1 MEKNAINLEFKLFLK
16 LLFAALLL
24 AGCATKK
31 PVPVIAEKPKT
42 SQVYNEKEE
51 KPPVTQP
58 SEVKSESETSQGAG
72 SAVSQP
78 STPAPVEAT
87 AGTIKSLPRIGII
100 FSAGGAKAWGH
111 IGVIKEIE
119 KAKWPVK
126 AVAGLEWGAA
136 VAASYAHKLSANE
149 VEWELSKVRDLEDV
163 ERASET
169 IFENQSV
176 NELKVPFVCPSLNI
190 VKQEAFL
197 LNRGQLKN
205 LMPFCI
211 SSPGLSGH
219 YKQSIG
225 LLDHI
230 SALSQHLRAT
240 GVKKV
245 ILVNVLAQGSKKPLV
260 SDLTSAENILW
271 VKAAVAAAQ
280 KPAGVDDVININ
292 LDDYSIKDLDQ
303 KREIIARGAEL
314 SYDQIKKLST
324 KYGF

>member
-1 MEKNAINLEFKLFLK
+1 MAKNKISFIFLI
-16 LLFAALLL
+16 LLL

-31 PVPVIAEKPKT
+31 PAPVIAEKPKN
-42 SQVYNEKEE
+42 SQVYNEKDE
-51 KPPVTQP
+51 KPATPADTKPEQEAPP
-58 SEVKSESETSQGAG
+58 SATA
-72 SAVSQP
+72 P
-78 STPAPVEAT
+78 TPTPAPIEAT
-87 AGTIKSLPRIGII
+87 AGVVKSLPRIGLI

-136 VAASYAHKLSANE
+136 VAAAYAHQLSANE
-149 VEWELSKVRDLEDV
+149 VEWELSKVRDLDDL
-163 ERASET
+163 ERTSET
-169 IFENQSV
+169 IFGNQSV
-176 NELKVPFVCPSLNI
+176 NDLRVPFVCPSLNI

-197 LNRGQLKN
+197 LNRGQLKS

-211 SSPGLSGH
+211 SSPGISGA

-230 SALSQHLRAT
+230 SALSQHMRAT

-245 ILVNVLAQGSKKPLV
+245 ILVNVLAQGSKKPLMGEV
-260 SDLTSAENILW
+260 GSAENILW
-271 VKAAVAAAQ
+271 VKAAVAGAQ
-280 KPAGVDDVININ
+280 KPSGIDDVIQID
-292 LDDYSIKDLDQ
+292 LDDYGIKDLDQ

-324 KYGF
+324 KYGL

>member
-1 MEKNAINLEFKLFLK
+1 MEKNAIK
-16 LLFAALLL
+16 LLFVTLLL

-31 PVPVIAEKPKT
+31 PAPVIAEKPKS
-42 SQVYNEKEE
+42 SQVYNEKDE
-51 KPPVTQP
+51 KPAGTQQP
-58 SEVKSESETSQGAG
+58 SDVKSDTETPAQNTPA
-72 SAVSQP
+72 P
-78 STPAPVEAT
+78 TPTPAPVEAN
-87 AGTIKSLPRIGII
+87 AGSFKSVPRVGII

-163 ERASET
+163 EQASET

-176 NELKVPFVCPSLNI
+176 NDLKVPFVCPSLNI

-197 LNRGQLKN
+197 LNRGQLKS

-230 SALSQHLRAT
+230 SALSQHMRAT

-260 SDLTSAENILW
+260 SDVTSAENILW

-324 KYGF
+324 KYGL

>member
-1 MEKNAINLEFKLFLK
+1 MAKNKISFIFLI
-16 LLFAALLL
+16 LLL

-31 PVPVIAEKPKT
+31 PTPVTAEKPKS
-42 SQVYNEKEE
+42 SQVYNEKDERPSATPTDNKADQDE
-51 KPPVTQP
+51 AMEAPPQM
-58 SEVKSESETSQGAG
+58 
-72 SAVSQP
+72 
-78 STPAPVEAT
+78 STPAPVEASAT
-87 AGTIKSLPRIGII
+87 TFKSLPRIGLI

-119 KAKWPVK
+119 KAKWPVR

-149 VEWELSKVRDLEDV
+149 VEWELSKVRDLEEI

-176 NELKVPFVCPSLNI
+176 NDLRVPFVCPSLNI

-205 LMPFCI
+205 LMPFCLAA
-211 SSPGLSGH
+211 PGLSGP
-219 YKQSIG
+219 YKQSVG
-225 LLDHI
+225 LLDHM
-230 SALSQHLRAT
+230 SALAGHLRAT

-245 ILVNVLAQGSKKPLV
+245 ILVNVLAQGSKRPF
-260 SDLTSAENILW
+260 SEDAMSAENILW
-271 VKAAVAAAQ
+271 VKAAAAAAQ
-280 KPAGVDDVININ
+280 KPPGVDEVINIK

-324 KYGF
+324 KYGL